1 MLERLSKHAHFCF
14 LDGYSGFSQIPV
26 SADDQ
31 SKTTF
36 TCPFGTFAYRRM
48 PFGLCN
54 APATFQRCM
63 MAIFSDFCE
72 KICEVF
78 MDDFSVY
85 GSSFDDCLSN
95 LDQVLQRCEET
106 NLVLNWEKC
115 HFMVNE
121 GIVLGHK
128 ISERG
133 IEVDK
138 AKVDAIEKMPCPKDI
153 KGIRSFLGHAGFYRR
168 FIKDFSKISR
178 PLTNLL
184 QKDVPFVFDDDCVE
198 AFEIL
203 KKALISAPIVQPPD
217 WNLPF
222 EIMCDASD
230 YAVGAVLGQR
240 VDKKLNVIQYDSKT
254 LDSAQRNYATTE
266 NNF

>member
-1 MLERLSKHAHFCF
+1 MDILVFP
-14 LDGYSGFSQIPV
+14 QIPV
-26 SADDQ
+26 SQPDQ
-31 SKTTF
+31 EKTAF
-36 TCPFGTFAYRRM
+36 TCPFGTYAYRRM

-63 MAIFSDFCE
+63 TAIFSYFYENIVD
-72 KICEVF
+72 VF

-85 GSSFDDCLSN
+85 GKSFDDCLSN
-95 LDQVLQRCEET
+95 LDRVLQRCEQT

-128 ISERG
+128 ISENG

-153 KGIRSFLGHAGFYRR
+153 KVIRSFLGHAGFYRR
-168 FIKDFSKISR
+168 FIKDFYKISR

-184 QKDVPFVFDDDCVE
+184 QKDVPFVFYDYCVE
-198 AFEIL
+198 SLEIF
-203 KKALISAPIVQPPD
+203 KKALIFAPIV
-217 WNLPF
+217 
-222 EIMCDASD
+222 
-230 YAVGAVLGQR
+230 
-240 VDKKLNVIQYDSKT
+240 
-254 LDSAQRNYATTE
+254 
-266 NNF
+266 